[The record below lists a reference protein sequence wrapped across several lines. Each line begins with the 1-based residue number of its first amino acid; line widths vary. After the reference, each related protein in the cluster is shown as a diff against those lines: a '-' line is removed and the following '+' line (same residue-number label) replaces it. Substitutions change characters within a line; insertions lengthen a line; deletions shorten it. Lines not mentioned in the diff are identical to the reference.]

1 MIKLLLFAMIAGLTV
16 KPGTVERVNRDIVT
30 INDGSDFWDVY
41 GGGMEVGEHV
51 NMIMVNNMVIG
62 LF

>member
-30 INDGSDFWDVY
+30 INDGSDYWDVY
-41 GGGMEVGEHV
+41 ADGYIPGDKV
-51 NMIMVNNMVIG
+51 NMVFCNDKVVA